1 MKIGLIDRDKTNF
14 PNLALM
20 KISAYHK
27 RLGDDVSWYAWYNGH
42 YDKVYVSKVFG
53 DEYNEEDLTAIQAD
67 EIVYGGSGYA
77 IKIENGK
84 EIYKKELDKDL
95 PYEIEHIYPDYS
107 IYPELT
113 KDTAYG
119 FLTRGCPRSCH
130 FCIVSGKEGRASKKV
145 ADLSEFWNGE
155 KNIKLLDA
163 NILASKDHLDLLN
176 QLAKSGASVD
186 FTQGIDARL
195 ITEKNIKALLD
206 VKVSGMHFAFD
217 YIENEKAILKGLKI
231 YADNVELKNKPDS
244 YKAVYI
250 LTNYNTTFEQD
261 WYRVQ
266 KVREL
271 GFSPYVM
278 IYRKQTAPKITR
290 YLQRWCNNRKLY
302 NATDFMDFVPTTK
315 GKSIKETLSVLD
327 YKILKEKGYERV

>member
-27 RLGDDVSWYAWYNGH
+27 SIGDNVSWYEWYNGH

-53 DEYNEEDLTAIQAD
+53 DEYNEEDMTCIQAD

-77 IKIENGK
+77 IKVENGK
-84 EIYKKELDKDL
+84 EIYRKELDKNL

-113 KDTAYG
+113 KNTAYG
-119 FLTRGCPRSCH
+119 FLTRGCPRACH

-145 ADLSEFWNGE
+145 SNLSEFWNGQ

-163 NILASKDHLDLLN
+163 NILASKEHLDLLR
-176 QLAKSGASVD
+176 QLAESGANVD

-195 ITEKNIKALLD
+195 ITEKNINALLA
-206 VKVSGMHFAFD
+206 VKVNGMHFAFD

-231 YADNVELKNKPDS
+231 YADNVDIKNKPDS
-244 YKAVYI
+244 HKAVYI

-278 IYRKQTAPKITR
+278 IYRKNTAPKITR
-290 YLQRWCNNRKLY
+290 YLQRWSNNRILY
-302 NATDFMDFVPTTK
+302 NASDFMDFIPTSS
-315 GKSIKETLSVLD
+315 GKTIKELFF
-327 YKILKEKGYERV
+327 KEQK

>member
-20 KISAYHK
+20 KISAFHK
-27 RLGDDVSWYAWYNGH
+27 SIGDDVSWYEWYNGF

-53 DEYNEEDLTAIQAD
+53 SEYGDEDLTAIQAN
-67 EIVYGGSGYA
+67 EVVFGGSGYA
-77 IKIENGK
+77 ITIENGK
-84 EIYKKELDKDL
+84 EVYRKELDKDL

-119 FLTRGCPRSCH
+119 FLTRGCPRACH

-145 ADLSEFWNGE
+145 ADLTEFWNGQ

-163 NILASKDHLDLLN
+163 NILASKDHLGLLR
-176 QLAKSGASVD
+176 QLAESGASVD

-195 ITEKNIKALLD
+195 ITDKNINALLS

-217 YIENEKAILKGLKI
+217 YIENEKAILNGLKI
-231 YADNVELKNKPDS
+231 YADNVNLTNKPDGH
-244 YKAVYI
+244 KAVYI

-278 IYRKQTAPKITR
+278 IYRKNTAPQITR
-290 YLQRWCNNRKLY
+290 YLQRWSNNRILY
-302 NATDFMDFVPTTK
+302 NSSDFMDFIPSSS
-315 GKSIKETLSVLD
+315 GKTIRQIFMEGKQ
-327 YKILKEKGYERV
+327 

>member
-1 MKIGLIDRDKTNF
+1 MRIGLMDCDKTNF
-14 PNLALM
+14 PNLPLM

-27 RLGDDVSWYAWYNGH
+27 SIGDTVEWYESFNGH

-53 DEYNEEDLTAIQAD
+53 DEYSKEDLTAILAD
-67 EIVYGGSGYA
+67 EVEYGGSGYA

-84 EIYKKELDKDL
+84 EVYKKELDKDL

-119 FLTRGCPRSCH
+119 FLTRGCPRACH
-130 FCIVSGKEGRASKKV
+130 FCIVSCKEGRASRKV
-145 ADLSEFWNGE
+145 ADLSEFWNGQ
-155 KNIKLLDA
+155 KYIKLLDP
-163 NILASKDHLDLLN
+163 NILACKEHLDLLK
-176 QLAKSGASVD
+176 QLSDSKAYID

-195 ITEKNIKALLD
+195 ITENNIESLLNVKTKA
-206 VKVSGMHFAFD
+206 MHFAFD
-217 YIENEKAILKGLKI
+217 YIENEKQILRGLKI
-231 YADNVELKNKPDS
+231 YSDAIGLTTKKHNKSDL
-244 YKAVYI
+244 AVYI

-261 WYRVQ
+261 WYRVS

-278 IYRKQTAPKITR
+278 VYRKETAPKITR
-290 YLQRWCNNRKLY
+290 YLQRWSNNRFLY
-302 NATDFMDFVPTTK
+302 NSCNFMDFVPNSS
-315 GKSIKETLSVLD
+315 GKSIRELFNL
-327 YKILKEKGYERV
+327 

>member
-1 MKIGLIDRDKTNF
+1 MKIGLIDCDKTNF

-27 RLGDDVSWYAWYNGH
+27 SIGDDVSWYEWYNGH

-53 DEYNEEDLTAIQAD
+53 NEYSQEGLTAIQAD
-67 EIVYGGSGYA
+67 EVVFGGSGYA

-84 EIYKKELDKDL
+84 EVYHKELDKDL

-119 FLTRGCPRSCH
+119 FLTRGCPRACH

-145 ADLSEFWNGE
+145 ADLSEFWNGQ
-155 KNIKLLDA
+155 KFIKLLDP
-163 NILASKDHLDLLN
+163 NIVACREHLDLLR
-176 QLAKSGASVD
+176 QLKESGASVD

-195 ITEKNIKALLD
+195 ITEKNIKALID

-217 YIENEKAILKGLKI
+217 YIENEKAILNGLKI
-231 YADNVELKNKPDS
+231 YAENVDLKNKPDS

-261 WYRVQ
+261 WYRVS
-266 KVREL
+266 KVRAL

-278 IYRKQTAPKITR
+278 IYRKHTAPRITR
-290 YLQRWCNNRKLY
+290 YLQRWSNNRILY
-302 NATDFMDFVPTTK
+302 NSTDFMDFVPTSN
-315 GKSIKETLSVLD
+315 GKTIKEL
-327 YKILKEKGYERV
+327 LKELQNDN